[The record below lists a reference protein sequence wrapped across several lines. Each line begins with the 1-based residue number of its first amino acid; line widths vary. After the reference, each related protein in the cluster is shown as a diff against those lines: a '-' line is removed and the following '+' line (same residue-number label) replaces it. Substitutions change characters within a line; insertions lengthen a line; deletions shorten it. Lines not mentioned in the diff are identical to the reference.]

1 MELHI
6 AINVEN
12 GIDMRKQFNE
22 VKMINQTLRNRMLA
36 ITSIRYMMRV
46 SRIQI
51 ELTNNSLL
59 VRQEGNRSVRRNMS
73 HDNLDIRYLI
83 SYSNWGVSYKWR

>member
-22 VKMINQTLRNRMLA
+22 VEMINHPLRNRMLA
-36 ITSIRYMMRV
+36 ITLIRYMMRV

-51 ELTNNSLL
+51 ELTNNFCLFD
-59 VRQEGNRSVRRNMS
+59 RR
-73 HDNLDIRYLI
+73 
-83 SYSNWGVSYKWR
+83 VTEVCAET